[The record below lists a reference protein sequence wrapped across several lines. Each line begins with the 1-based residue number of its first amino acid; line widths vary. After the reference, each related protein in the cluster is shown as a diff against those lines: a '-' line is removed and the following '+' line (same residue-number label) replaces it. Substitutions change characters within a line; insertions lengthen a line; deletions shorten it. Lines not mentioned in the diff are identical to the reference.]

1 MRDATNTGYR
11 VLTKHQGNLT
21 VTTPG
26 AVIDGLDIAGYLTIK
41 AAGVTVRRCIVRG
54 GPPATQG
61 GNAVVSI
68 VSGGAGFLIEDVSI
82 IPAYPN
88 DRLNGINVN
97 QPGMIRRADIS
108 GTVDGVMVYGNG
120 LTIEDSYLHD
130 FATLPTTTQRDG
142 VTHNDAIQIQA
153 GSGIVIRRN
162 TIKGGSTSA
171 IIITQDAGTVGDLTI
186 DDNDIDGGAASI
198 NIVTNGL
205 PLSNIKIRRN
215 HFGRGQR
222 LAGKAIL
229 ANAKHCVPDITGSV
243 WADTGEPITVSKGG

>member
-1 MRDATNTGYR
+1 MRDASNTGYIT
-11 VLTKHQGNLT
+11 LTKHQGNLT
-21 VTTPG
+21 ITSPG
-26 AVIDGLDIAGYLTIK
+26 IYDGLDISGYVVVK
-41 AAGVTVRRCIVRG
+41 APNVTLRRCIVRG
-54 GPPATQG
+54 GPPVTQG
-61 GNAVVSI
+61 GNAVISI
-68 VSGGAGFLIEDVSI
+68 VQGAAGFLVEDVTI
-82 IPAYPN
+82 TPAYPN

-97 QPGMIRRADIS
+97 QPGTIRRCNIS
-108 GTVDGVMVYGNG
+108 GTVDGVMIYGNG
-120 LTIEDSYLHD
+120 VTIEDSYLHD

-142 VTHNDAIQIQA
+142 KTHNDAIQIQA

-186 DDNDIDGGAASI
+186 DDNDIDGGSASI

-243 WADTGEPITVSKGG
+243 WAATGEPITVSKGG

>member
-1 MRDATNTGYR
+1 MRDASNTGYIT
-11 VLTKHQGNLT
+11 LTKHQGNLT
-21 VTTPG
+21 ITSPG
-26 AVIDGLDIAGYLTIK
+26 VYDGLDISGYVVIK
-41 AAGVTVRRCIVRG
+41 APDVTLRRCIVRG
-54 GPPATQG
+54 GPPVTQG
-61 GNAVVSI
+61 GNAVISI
-68 VSGGAGFLIEDVSI
+68 VRGAAGFLVEDVTI
-82 IPAYPN
+82 TPAYPN

-97 QPGMIRRADIS
+97 QPGTIRRCNIS

-120 LTIEDSYLHD
+120 VTIEDSYLHD
-130 FATLPTTTQRDG
+130 FATLPTTTQADG
-142 VTHNDAIQIQA
+142 KTHNDGVQIQA

-162 TIKGGSTSA
+162 NIKGGSTSA

-186 DDNDIDGGAASI
+186 DDNDIDGGSASI

-243 WADTGEPITVSKGG
+243 WADTGEPVKVSKG